1 MNPRDGLERLEE
13 QREQRE
19 ALGEALLGYIDDAR
33 APYVYEVDAG
43 EAPHESEPSPAI
55 TMATLLA
62 RREEVVLIRRPPAG
76 GRHHYGD
83 ATGEER
89 GGDRR

>member
-19 ALGEALLGYIDDAR
+19 ALGEALLGYIDHAR
-33 APYVYEVDAG
+33 APYVYEVGAG
-43 EAPHESEPSPAI
+43 EASGESDPGPAI

-62 RREEVVLIRRPPAG
+62 RREEG
-76 GRHHYGD
+76 TGD
-83 ATGEER
+83 EA
-89 GGDRR
+89 